1 MSTTIEIKRNIT
13 ESLSREFPQC
23 PVLVQVSPEDI
34 ASLWVQVFCVPAE
47 KEAAVEGLIDRLQDA
62 LAPEGEYM
70 LLPMVNNLE
79 ITRQYYPE
87 YMPREP
93 AAAQVM
99 KPVDLMLPNLSMSRW
114 SSNSMPTYTSREC
127 YAVSRQLKLLESNH
141 DEDAMLQ
148 PVSEGASTAAAND
161 NFALAA

>member
-23 PVLVQVSPEDI
+23 PVLVQESPEDT

-47 KEAAVEGLIDRLQDA
+47 KEAAVESLIDRLQDT

-93 AAAQVM
+93 EPAQVM
-99 KPVDLMLPNLSMSRW
+99 KLVDLMLPTLSMPRW
-114 SSNSMPTYTSREC
+114 SNHSTPTYTHYEC
-127 YAVSRQLKLLESNH
+127 YAVSRQLHLLESNH

-148 PVSEGASTAAAND
+148 PASEGASTAAAND